1 MTEIRMKPKDIEE
14 IRKRL
19 DILLKDPEKYR
30 LRYGVFVDEKETL
43 HLCRMLVGI
52 GIRNSHACVSKP
64 LRTLRGRGL
73 IRVVRGKAYPTKESG
88 NQ

>member
-19 DILLKDPEKYR
+19 DLLLKDFEKYR

-43 HLCRMLVGI
+43 RLCRMLVGI
-52 GIRNSHACVSKP
+52 GIRNSRARVPKP
-64 LRTLRGRGL
+64 LKALKGRGL
-73 IRVVRGKAYPTKESG
+73 IRVVRGKAYPA
-88 NQ
+88 